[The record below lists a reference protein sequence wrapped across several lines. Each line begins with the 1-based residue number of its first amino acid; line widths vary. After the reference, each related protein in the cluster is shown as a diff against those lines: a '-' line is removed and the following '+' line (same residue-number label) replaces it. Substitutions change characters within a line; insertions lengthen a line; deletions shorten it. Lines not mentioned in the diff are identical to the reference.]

1 MNNEKKVINYMKKET
16 NFNGSFKDIE
26 NQINFQNIVI
36 RDDKTKFKFF
46 KNGFDRLKIAFLC
59 LACSIVCF
67 VGGFKLAGDY
77 IGSFEVINTV
87 FEYDTY
93 EEFENAVYEF
103 EELYPEQKLKV
114 FDINLDGSYTYE
126 YKIRGEMKCFSND
139 NSKYF
144 SFNSRLPHIELSLD
158 GNKCFTI
165 FFLNEFK
172 GGKYIKEK
180 WNNETFL
187 YELDDEKRKNIEP
200 FIKYKINTID
210 NNLIYEFESY
220 ISDHIHLL
228 EV

>member
-26 NQINFQNIVI
+26 NRINFQNIVI
-36 RDDKTKFKFF
+36 RDDKSKFKFF
-46 KNGFDRLKIAFLC
+46 KNGFDRLKVAFLC

-93 EEFENAVYEF
+93 EEFENAVYKY
-103 EELYPEQKLKV
+103 EELYPEKKLKV
-114 FDINLDGSYTYE
+114 FDINLDGDYTYE
-126 YKIRGEMKCFSND
+126 YKIRGEMKYKHNNMISFDRRIPHIFIIKNND
-139 NSKYF
+139 NYLIA
-144 SFNSRLPHIELSLD
+144 N
-158 GNKCFTI
+158 
-165 FFLNEFK
+165 FK
-172 GGKYIKEK
+172 SEYHGGKYICEK
-180 WNNETFL
+180 WNNESFL
-187 YELDDEKRKNIEP
+187 FE
-200 FIKYKINTID
+200 ID
-210 NNLIYEFESY
+210 NKGNKNVKPFLSYSLMTSDNIFISEFESY

>member
-26 NQINFQNIVI
+26 NRINFQNIVI
-36 RDDKTKFKFF
+36 RDDKNKFKFF

-77 IGSFEVINTV
+77 IGGFEVIYTV

-93 EEFENAVYEF
+93 AQFEEAVYNY

-114 FDINLDGSYTYE
+114 FDIDLGGNYTYE
-126 YKIRGEMKCFSND
+126 YKIKGELKYKNND
-139 NSKYF
+139 MNNVI
-144 SFNSRLPHIELSLD
+144 SFDRRIPYIEL
-158 GNKCFTI
+158 NENINQFTL
-165 FFLNEFK
+165 FFLREYH
-172 GGKYIKEK
+172 GGGYVSEK
-180 WNNETFL
+180 WINETFN
-187 YELDDEKRKNIEP
+187 YELDENNNKNELP
-200 FIKYKINTID
+200 FLRYIFNVSN
-210 NNLIYEFESY
+210 NNLLSNFESY